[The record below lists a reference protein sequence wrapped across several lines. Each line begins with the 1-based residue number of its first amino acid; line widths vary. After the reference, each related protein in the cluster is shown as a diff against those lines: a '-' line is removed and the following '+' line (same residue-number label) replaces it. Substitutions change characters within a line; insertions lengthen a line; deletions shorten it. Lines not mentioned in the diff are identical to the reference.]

1 MITKYLNNPDYN
13 FEKINRASLA
23 CGPLVKWA
31 IAQFNYAD
39 MLKKIEPLRN
49 ELASLES
56 EAQVN
61 KEKAAE
67 TDRVVAALERSI
79 AAYKEEYANLVS
91 QAQAIKSDLAAV
103 QSKVD
108 RSIAL
113 LKSLASERERW
124 EHSSETFK
132 SQMQTIA
139 GDCVLSTAFLA
150 YAGYFDQQYRQSL
163 FNSWCG
169 HLT

>member
-1 MITKYLNNPDYN
+1 MISKYLNNPDYN

-31 IAQFNYAD
+31 IAQVNYAD
-39 MLKKIEPLRN
+39 MLKRIEPLRN
-49 ELASLES
+49 ELLSLQT
-56 EAQVN
+56 EAQAN
-61 KEKAAE
+61 KSRAEE
-67 TDRVVAALERSI
+67 TDRAVAHLEQSI

-91 QAQAIKSDLAAV
+91 QCQAIKTDLASV

-113 LKSLASERERW
+113 LASLSSEKERW

-139 GDCVLSTAFLA
+139 GDCVLSAAFLA
-150 YAGYFDQQYRQSL
+150 YAGYFDQQYR
-163 FNSWCG
+163 
-169 HLT
+169 